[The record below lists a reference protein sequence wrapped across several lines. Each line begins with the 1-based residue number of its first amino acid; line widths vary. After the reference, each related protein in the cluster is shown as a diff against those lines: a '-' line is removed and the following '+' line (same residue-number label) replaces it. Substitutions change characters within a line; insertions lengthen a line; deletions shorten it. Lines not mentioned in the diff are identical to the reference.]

1 MQSSRVSACFV
12 AAVFLVSVAI
22 VGCGGGGAQVGT
34 SGTTTGGGN
43 SSGGTT
49 GSTSGGGSSGG
60 AEQFLVWIRDG
71 QLYGMSL
78 VGDWATN
85 PKLPIQKSP
94 SSHCRSPFIVSG
106 GASPKLLWVE
116 SASQSHSTIKELSID
131 ANGSATERTVV
142 DDGFRA
148 IDPSGSADG
157 AIVYASNASGAFQV
171 YIAGSSQPLTA
182 IDPQDPGHD
191 GSWGPEISGDGKTI
205 LFSRRYWDDHSMD
218 WKAYNVLCS
227 MSRDG
232 SGFDKLIG
240 TTEGGRWNANT
251 SKVTFEQ
258 GDRAHPGSNH
268 YLFVADADGSNRQ
281 QLSNIPG
288 GGDKSPCFSPDG
300 DYVFYSWGGDIVAL
314 NLANL
319 QTIQI
324 TNGPES
330 DSEPHCGSFQFPK

>member
-1 MQSSRVSACFV
+1 M
-12 AAVFLVSVAI
+12 FLVSAAI
-22 VGCGGGGAQVGT
+22 VGCGGGGAQIGTT

-60 AEQFLVWIRDG
+60 TEQFLVWIRDG

-94 SSHCRSPFIVSG
+94 STTCRSPFIVPG
-106 GASPKLLWVE
+106 GATANLLWVE
-116 SASQSHSTIKELSID
+116 VVSPSHSTIKELTID
-131 ANGSATERTVV
+131 ANGVATERTVV
-142 DDGFRA
+142 DDGSSA

-157 AIVYASNASGAFQV
+157 TVVYSSNVSGAYQV
-171 YIAGSSQPLTA
+171 YIAGNSRPLTA

-191 GSWGPEISGDGKTI
+191 GSWRPEISGDGKTI

-232 SGFDKLIG
+232 SGFDKLIE
-240 TTEGGRWNANT
+240 TTEGGRWNANA

-268 YLFVADADGSNRQ
+268 DLLVADADGSNRQ
-281 QLSNIPG
+281 QLSNSPG
-288 GGDKSPCFSPDG
+288 ASGDKNPCFSPDG
-300 DYVFYSWGGDIVAL
+300 NYIFYSSGGDIVAL

-324 TNGPES
+324 TKGPES
-330 DSEPHCGSFQFPK
+330 DSEPHSGSFQVSK